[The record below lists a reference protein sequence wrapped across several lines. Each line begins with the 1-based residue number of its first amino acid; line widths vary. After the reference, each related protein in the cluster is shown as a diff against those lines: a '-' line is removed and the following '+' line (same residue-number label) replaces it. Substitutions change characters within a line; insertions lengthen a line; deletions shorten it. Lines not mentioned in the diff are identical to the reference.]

1 MYKCFGK
8 LISLNYAKQTFYH
21 DTLAGFNAF
30 CETVISVI
38 MWHSYRFA
46 FNYIIVHLDS
56 PENNLHFFSKE
67 SKYSCEKI
75 P

>member
-1 MYKCFGK
+1 
-8 LISLNYAKQTFYH
+8 
-21 DTLAGFNAF
+21 
-30 CETVISVI
+30 

-67 SKYSCEKI
+67 NKYSCEKI